1 MNCPLSTTLAK
12 YNNIYGNPFE
22 GVHQYRFLDTA
33 IVDYITSIITAM
45 VITKLTK
52 IPLVLTT
59 IVVFILGIISHIIF
73 GIQTN
78 TLTYFNISCK

>member
-1 MNCPLSTTLAK
+1 MSCPLSSTLSNYK
-12 YNNIYGNPFE
+12 HIFGIPFE

-33 IVDYITSIITAM
+33 IVDYVLSLFLAM
-45 VITKLTK
+45 IITKLTK

-59 IVVFILGIISHIIF
+59 IGVLILGIISHIIF

-78 TLTYFNISCK
+78 TLTFFNITCK